1 MITFHRG
8 NHLVSRGVLRGTT
21 GPSAMHV
28 FRYSVSLSV
37 VMLSGFFHRRYTVRR
52 NPRLCPKP
60 ALFDASVILL
70 VARGA
75 GGLSATLEPR
85 ACYRRHTFWLASTA
99 ARDGW
104 SCFRRAHMPAHE
116 RYRLGSGQ
124 CRGSLLAALL
134 AFICPGPRHGGVCA
148 LVHQGRRSA
157 ENVSRSAYRPRL
169 CAFPPRDRVSV
180 ARPPRKWWTLSNRG
194 RRSGRP
200 WSRLYTRFCR
210 LECSPRPVH
219 DEGAP

>member
-1 MITFHRG
+1 M
-8 NHLVSRGVLRGTT
+8 
-21 GPSAMHV
+21 V
-28 FRYSVSLSV
+28 FI
-37 VMLSGFFHRRYTVRR
+37 HRRYTAHQ
-52 NPRLCPKP
+52 NPRVCPKP
-60 ALFDASVILL
+60 ALFDASVKSL

-85 ACYRRHTFWLASTA
+85 ACHRRHTFWLASPA

-148 LVHQGRRSA
+148 LVHEGRRSA

-169 CAFPPRDRVSV
+169 CAFPHVTASPSRV
-180 ARPPRKWWTLSNRG
+180 RHGNGGLSPIAGGGAGVPGRG
-194 RRSGRP
+194 CTPASAG
-200 WSRLYTRFCR
+200 
-210 LECSPRPVH
+210 
-219 DEGAP
+219 